1 MRTLHEDVTAVQAV
15 RLLHGHEDEAASS
28 HLSSGEMVMDET
40 DQRSIDVLLYPP
52 DVMRLEKENA
62 ELRLQVY
69 HLEMRHKM
77 ICRML
82 NQELE
87 RRRG

>member
-1 MRTLHEDVTAVQAV
+1 
-15 RLLHGHEDEAASS
+15 
-28 HLSSGEMVMDET
+28 MDDT
-40 DQRSIDVLLYPP
+40 YQKSIDVLLNPP
-52 DVMRLEKENA
+52 DVARLEKENA

-87 RRRG
+87 LRSTRK